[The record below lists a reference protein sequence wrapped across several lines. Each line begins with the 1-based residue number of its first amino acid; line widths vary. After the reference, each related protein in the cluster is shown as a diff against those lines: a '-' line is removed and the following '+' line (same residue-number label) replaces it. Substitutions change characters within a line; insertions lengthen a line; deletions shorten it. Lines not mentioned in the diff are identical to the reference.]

1 VQAPVTPAVTFPPVV
16 AQPAP
21 AVPPAAAQATAAPL
35 LTALSHQ
42 ALRASVE
49 ATGETGVF
57 RVKLLA
63 GNELA
68 PLTGHEALLVLL
80 DPKANLLRAQ

>member
-1 VQAPVTPAVTFPPVV
+1 MAPVVKATPAVQV
-16 AQPAP
+16 APLVQPAP
-21 AVPPAAAQATAAPL
+21 AAPAPAAPAPA
-35 LTALSHQ
+35 ALSHQ

-49 ATGETGVF
+49 ATSEAGVF

-80 DPKANLLRAQ
+80 DPKASLLRA